1 MQTTIEKFKILN
13 QNSVSEWN
21 EILNKISIFSG
32 QQIYKNINYLISNM
46 NHNTTPEAF
55 FTKKIINT
63 FLSYLKSQINSLN
76 EKYYDFETAYGY
88 SGPITNSNENN
99 FLEAWLSF
107 ESIVKRIKYL

>member
-32 QQIYKNINYLISNM
+32 QQIYKNINYLISNIKD
-46 NHNTTPEAF
+46 HNTTPEAF
-55 FTKKIINT
+55 FYEKNNKYF

-76 EKYYDFETAYGY
+76 EN
-88 SGPITNSNENN
+88 ITI
-99 FLEAWLSF
+99 LKLHM
-107 ESIVKRIKYL
+107 VTVVQ